1 MLTRGICENFFHYFS
16 AGRILNDAF
25 LRLLNVPL
33 DKRGTVCIE
42 SR

>member
-1 MLTRGICENFFHYFS
+1 MLMRGICENFFHYFS

-33 DKRGTVCIE
+33 DKRGTLCIE